1 MNGGTVPAVEE
12 FELRF
17 TLYSDFGF
25 LFLLT
30 ESNRTPHRHLWSD
43 NYILSKWIFKFT
55 MNEAIN
61 QTVMRVCHYTKT
73 IFYKLLCPNAH
84 FPCPGPVQSHASREI
99 ICYSRIKKL
108 SKNGSYNAEMNCAT
122 RFIVKSF
129 HHCSIFNKKKKTFTM
144 PFTLGVTITFSYRS
158 NLSF

>member
-1 MNGGTVPAVEE
+1 
-12 FELRF
+12 
-17 TLYSDFGF
+17 
-25 LFLLT
+25 
-30 ESNRTPHRHLWSD
+30 
-43 NYILSKWIFKFT
+43 

-129 HHCSIFNKKKKTFTM
+129 HHCSIFNKKKKNIYYAIYLRRHNNIFLSIKFVILNYNRLICARHYTFA
-144 PFTLGVTITFSYRS
+144 YRAAAVCV
-158 NLSF
+158 